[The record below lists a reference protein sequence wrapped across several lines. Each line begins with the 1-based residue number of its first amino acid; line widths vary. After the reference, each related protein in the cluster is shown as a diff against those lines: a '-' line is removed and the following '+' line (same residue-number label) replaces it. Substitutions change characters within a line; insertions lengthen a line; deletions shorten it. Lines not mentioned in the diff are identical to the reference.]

1 MQPGRPN
8 SGLLL
13 WGTSVSI
20 KISRAAF
27 HAAILTCLLTTAPT
41 HVTAQPA
48 PVRLPALM
56 FWTTMMK
63 ADSNISNQVHHY
75 AEQKGLKS
83 LPTSYA
89 LLLSKQT
96 TIGGTPVYT
105 ASPDDVLCGAPAGAV
120 AMVSVYVFGQEDDLE
135 SLPEFSAH
143 MARLEGLKRNAQGV
157 AARSTQQQEKLLRDS
172 QGGHVDEAQKK
183 LIRAYQRQLTASI
196 SQSELQKSSAPLIAQ
211 YAATVNSGFS
221 KMTTQERCVW
231 AMGAFIAKN
240 AKQLEASL
248 ASAQRRDAAQ
258 KQSSALG
265 FGPTGTAQS
274 GAGFDMD
281 IAVNTAK
288 SAKELEHKAFQLG
301 LKSQ

>member
-1 MQPGRPN
+1 
-8 SGLLL
+8 
-13 WGTSVSI
+13 
-20 KISRAAF
+20 
-27 HAAILTCLLTTAPT
+27 
-41 HVTAQPA
+41 
-48 PVRLPALM
+48 M

-63 ADSNISNQVHHY
+63 ADSDISNQVHHY
-75 AEQKGLKS
+75 AERNGLKS
-83 LPTSYA
+83 LPANYA

-96 TIGGTPVYT
+96 TIGSTPVYT

-135 SLPEFSAH
+135 ALPEFSAH

-211 YAATVNSGFS
+211 YAATVNTGFS
-221 KMTTQERCVW
+221 RMTTQERCAW

-265 FGPTGTAQS
+265 FGPAAPS